1 MRWSEIKLED
11 YYSKGSKSGDIKD
24 ENERFITGNVGNNN
38 TANGPGAIL
47 SIPAFTR
54 ISPFAT
60 NPWQL
65 QLTYF
70 DSLNVLFCKL
80 NILCMNY
87 LCYLMSLRQL
97 YRFVD

>member
-1 MRWSEIKLED
+1 MIL
-11 YYSKGSKSGDIKD
+11 KD

-47 SIPAFTR
+47 SIPTSTR
-54 ISPFAT
+54 IPPFAT

-70 DSLNVLFCKL
+70 DFASCSLSLIY
-80 NILCMNY
+80 ILCINY
-87 LCYLMSLRQL
+87 LCNLIGLHQL
-97 YRFVD
+97 YRIVEL